1 MRIVDEWKG
10 YIEKNIFNVKI
21 GFVMWTLYRLDLALL
36 TMIMDYGKVHPIII
50 NSLTEVCTDIQRYP
64 IISLLSIPNWNLKI
78 RDGYTDLITV
88 PEWQKNHWPK

>member
-36 TMIMDYGKVHPIII
+36 TMIMDYGKVHQQFDR
-50 NSLTEVCTDIQRYP
+50 SLHGYST
-64 IISLLSIPNWNLKI
+64 IPNNKLAV
-78 RDGYTDLITV
+78 DS
-88 PEWQKNHWPK
+88 